1 MATNPLVSVIV
12 PVYKVEPYLRRCLD
26 SIVRQT
32 YKNLEIILVDDGSP
46 DGCPAICDEYA
57 AKDSR
62 IVVVHKEN
70 GGLSDAR
77 NAGLEIA
84 KGEYISFVDSDDW
97 VADVYIEAL
106 WTALESQKA
115 ELAVCNYHVTE
126 SSYTLKISDCDYK
139 PSEVL
144 EPVQAVKKLWSKDAV
159 AFVTSWGKLIK
170 ASLLDGLRFPKGF
183 IHEDEYT
190 TYKILYRASKTVFL
204 NLPLYFYFQRKDGI
218 IGKVKPDSLTR
229 LHARIERYFFFREAQ
244 ERELAKICLRNDG
257 LCWNLFSAF
266 RLLRKGHAV
275 QGFVDIGEIVGLLRQ
290 CQKDHWRSSAPI
302 REKIKLGI
310 IAFAPSLCA
319 AYCNAR
325 KSFHGN
331 R

>member
-1 MATNPLVSVIV
+1 MNGPLVSLIV

-26 SIVRQT
+26 SIVGQT

-57 AKDSR
+57 AKDPR
-62 IVVVHKEN
+62 VVVIHKEN

-144 EPVQAVKKLWSKDAV
+144 DPIQAVKKLWSKDRV
-159 AFVTSWGKLIK
+159 AFVTAWGKLVK
-170 ASLLDGLRFPKGF
+170 ASLFNGVRFPKGF
-183 IHEDEYT
+183 LYEDEYT
-190 TYKILYRASKTVFL
+190 VHKLLYSARQTVFL
-204 NLPLYFYFQRKDGI
+204 NVPLYCYFRRPDGI
-218 IGKVKPDSLTR
+218 MGEAERSRNRI
-229 LHARIERYFFFREAQ
+229 LHAELCRYEFFKEHEVSEIAEQ
-244 ERELAKICLRNDG
+244 CLAG
-257 LCWNLFSAF
+257 LCRPLLFEYAQS
-266 RLLRKGHAV
+266 RKGALD
-275 QGFVDIGEIVGLLRQ
+275 QGFLNSEDVLEKFRR
-290 CQKDHWRSSAPI
+290 CQKDHWKSCAPLY
-302 REKIKLGI
+302 EKIAMRFFAAIPVLYVLYHEFSRKL
-310 IAFAPSLCA
+310 
-319 AYCNAR
+319 
-325 KSFHGN
+325 HGC
-331 R
+331 

>member
-26 SIVRQT
+26 SIVGQT

-57 AKDSR
+57 AKDPR
-62 IVVVHKEN
+62 VVVIHKEN

-204 NLPLYFYFQRKDGI
+204 NLPLYFYFQREGSIAGMGPSGELQKLQRLDA
-218 IGKVKPDSLTR
+218 KVGRYLFFKEKREEELTH
-229 LHARIERYFFFREAQ
+229 LCFS
-244 ERELAKICLRNDG
+244 N
-257 LCWNLFSAF
+257 LCWELLAAYYMAQQGREIQGFRDANAIADAF
-266 RLLRKGHAV
+266 RS
-275 QGFVDIGEIVGLLRQ
+275 I
-290 CQKDHWRSSAPI
+290 QKDHWASRASLCD
-302 REKIKLGI
+302 KIKLAI
-310 IAFAPSLCA
+310 FARFPALFVPYRNLA
-319 AYCNAR
+319 TKFGR
-325 KSFHGN
+325 
-331 R
+331 